1 MGTIT
6 VTLKIDKEKKKA
18 FYDFCHEQ
26 GLMVNKF
33 FEKAA
38 ENEIERYLL
47 NESANVFADYEKKK
61 KNAVDFG
68 EVVKTLKAKKK

>member
-26 GLMVNKF
+26 GLLVNKF

-38 ENEIERYLL
+38 ENEMERWLV
-47 NESANVFADYEKKK
+47 NESAGVFEGYEKRK
-61 KNAVDFG
+61 KNAVDFD
-68 EVVKTLKAKKK
+68 EVVRTIKAKKK